1 VRQEPVFIFLF
12 IVCLFLR
19 SPIFAYCQRKARRA
33 CLGFVSRDQKWPK
46 EKRVEGNVVDRG
58 RKKKSR
64 PSVIFLTLARQDP
77 RLRRTIATAVGGPGR
92 RGQAPTRQ
100 LWQASPRPGWTPSSS
115 REGGPSASAPASAP
129 SIARQRDVKSFVGRS
144 RGRRGL
150 GQAWSRRRE
159 ASRSPR
165 RFRKRRRGHL
175 LGVLSEFLKSPP
187 TPVFPPGERARAR
200 EREVRPELK
209 LKKKKK

>member
-1 VRQEPVFIFLF
+1 LALSRGVKNGRRRRGSRERWSTGEERKNLDPQSFFSPWRARTHAYDE
-12 IVCLFLR
+12 R
-19 SPIFAYCQRKARRA
+19 SPQRWAGPADGGKRRRGSCGKRRGVRVGRRRPLGKAAHQRA
-33 CLGFVSRDQKWPK
+33 
-46 EKRVEGNVVDRG
+46 
-58 RKKKSR
+58 
-64 PSVIFLTLARQDP
+64 
-77 RLRRTIATAVGGPGR
+77 RLRARPASPGR
-92 RGQAPTRQ
+92 AM
-100 LWQASPRPGWTPSSS
+100 
-115 REGGPSASAPASAP
+115 
-129 SIARQRDVKSFVGRS
+129 FVGRS

-150 GQAWSRRRE
+150 GRAWSRRRE